1 MAIADYRAEL
11 ALLKKIIPDDVK
23 ATREI
28 LASGKVLI
36 RMNWLSKNEIKY
48 SWATNLNSL
57 KKQKSYRKDSSS
69 SIVHPGALEPLNFY
83 RFSLYKILR
92 LKKANSLKNS
102 YLDLF

>member
-57 KKQKSYRKDSSS
+57 KKQKELS
-69 SIVHPGALEPLNFY
+69 
-83 RFSLYKILR
+83 
-92 LKKANSLKNS
+92 
-102 YLDLF
+102 